1 MAVMRYLAQLFLS
14 GVFIVGGADA
24 FRTPGGRVQKAADFG
39 VPGPELAVKANGA
52 AMVVGGA
59 ALALDVAPRA
69 AAALLALC
77 LIPTTLAGHA
87 FWKETSDAG
96 RANHRTH
103 FLKNAAMLGGLLFV
117 AASDRKHDDQEV
129 FAHGKRAA

>member
-1 MAVMRYLAQLFLS
+1 MNMLRYFAQLFLS

-24 FRTPGGRVQKAADFG
+24 FRKPGGRVQKAADIG
-39 VPGPELAVKANGA
+39 VPEPEIAVKANGA
-52 AMVVGGA
+52 AMVIGGA
-59 ALALDVAPRA
+59 ALALDVLPRT

-96 RANHRTH
+96 RANHRMQ

-117 AASDRKHDDQEV
+117 ASSDRKRS
-129 FAHGKRAA
+129 K